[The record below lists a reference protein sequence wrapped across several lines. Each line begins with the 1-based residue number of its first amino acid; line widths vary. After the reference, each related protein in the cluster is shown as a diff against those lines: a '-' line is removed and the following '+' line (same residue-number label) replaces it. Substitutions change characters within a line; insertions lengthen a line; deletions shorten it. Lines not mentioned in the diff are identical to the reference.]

1 MPDLLHSSRLPIDR
15 PMQIT
20 NLREP
25 LLSSHRSPARFA
37 VSLAFTLG
45 IALFAGV
52 ASADEVPTGELV
64 YKQKCAACHGAK
76 GEGATDKYP
85 QPLVGDRSVGELT
98 EYVSKTMPEDKP
110 GTCVGEEAR
119 LVSQFIHDSFY
130 SPTAQARNKPARIEL
145 SRLTARQYRNVVADL
160 IGTFRDTGKL
170 DKQSGLRGEYFKSR
184 RADGKDRAIER
195 IDSVVAFDFQDK
207 SPDTEKL
214 EPHEFSIKWEG
225 AVFAPETGE
234 YEFQVRTNQAT
245 RLWINDLNQP
255 LVDAYVK
262 SGSDTEH
269 RGSIFLIGGRTYA
282 LRLEFS
288 KAKQGVD
295 DKKAKEKP
303 PAPASIFLEW
313 KRPHRV
319 TEVIPARNLS
329 TSKPSLWCV
338 VSTPF
343 PPDDRSLG
351 WEKATSISKEWDQ
364 ATTDAAIEV
373 ATYVVAHLDKLSGT
387 KRDAADRVGRLQ
399 DFCRRFAERA
409 FRRPLDDDTKQ
420 LFIDRQFSEAT
431 DPEAAVKRVV
441 LLVLKSPRFLYR
453 EVGGSVE
460 SSNNPYDVAS
470 RLAFGLWDS
479 MPDQPLLNAAAKGE
493 LATRAQVVSHA
504 ERMLADPRT
513 HSKLSDF
520 LLRWLKV
527 DHVPDV
533 AKDTERFPEFNAV
546 LANDLRTSLELF
558 LDEVLSSES
567 ADFRQLLLANSL
579 PLNGRLAKFYGVDL
593 PEDAP
598 FQSVPLDSN
607 ERAGVL
613 SHPYLMAGFAYTA
626 TSSPIHRGVFIARSV
641 LGRTLRPPPE
651 AVTPLAAD
659 LRPDLTTRDRVALQT
674 KPESCQSCHAMIN
687 PLGFTLEH
695 FDAVGRF
702 RKEELGKPIVASG
715 AYRTR
720 HGDTVQFNGV
730 RDLANFLANS
740 PETHAA
746 FVEQL
751 FHALIK
757 QPIRAYGSQTKDSL
771 RQTFVQENFNIRK
784 LLVEI
789 IATSALTPVE
799 SKPQTASA
807 Q

>member
-1 MPDLLHSSRLPIDR
+1 
-15 PMQIT
+15 MQIT
-20 NLREP
+20 KLREA
-25 LLSSHRSPARFA
+25 LLPSRLSPARFA

-45 IALFAGV
+45 IVLFAGV

-64 YKQKCAACHGAK
+64 YKQKCASCHGAK

-85 QPLVGDRSVGELT
+85 HALVGDRSVGELT

-110 GTCVGEEAR
+110 GTCVGEDAR

-145 SRLTARQYRNVVADL
+145 SRLTVRQYRNVVADL
-160 IGTFRDTGKL
+160 IGTFRGTGRL
-170 DKQSGLRGEYFKSR
+170 DKEVGLRGEYFKSR
-184 RADGKDRAIER
+184 RANGKDRAIER
-195 IDSVVAFDFQDK
+195 IDPVVAFDFQDK
-207 SPDTEKL
+207 SPDAEKL

-225 AVFAPETGE
+225 AVFAPDTGE

-245 RLWINDLNQP
+245 RLWINDLNRP

-329 TSKPSLWCV
+329 TSKPSQWCV

-373 ATYVVAHLDKLSGT
+373 ATYVVSHLDELSGT

-409 FRRPLDDDTKQ
+409 FRRPLDDDTRQ
-420 LFIDRQFSEAT
+420 LFIDHQFEEAAGSEAGH
-431 DPEAAVKRVV
+431 PEAIVKQVV

-453 EVGGSVE
+453 EVGGPVE
-460 SSNNPYDVAS
+460 SRNNPYDVAS
-470 RLAFGLWDS
+470 RMAFGLWDS
-479 MPDQPLLNAAAKGE
+479 MPDQPLLNAAAKRE
-493 LATRAQVVSHA
+493 LATRAQVVSHM

-513 HSKLSDF
+513 QSKLSDF

-533 AKDTERFPEFNAV
+533 AKDTERFPEFNAT

-567 ADFRQLLLANSL
+567 ADFRQLLLADSL
-579 PLNGRLAKFYGVDL
+579 SLNGRLAKFYGVDL

-598 FQSVPLDSN
+598 FQPVPLDSK

-659 LRPDLTTRDRVALQT
+659 LRPDLSTRDRVALQT

-757 QPIRAYGSQTKDSL
+757 QPIRAYGSQTKDAL

-789 IATSALTPVE
+789 IATSTLMPAEP
-799 SKPQTASA
+799 KPQTASA